1 MAGTD
6 TVTAAASVG
15 MSSSDTLGTTAG
27 IMPQPIMPQRI
38 TGPPTTAPLITG
50 TTVAPTTVAESASLL
65 ADMAVTTT
73 VDAVV
78 TAAGMAAAPVA
89 TAATGKLLH
98 LSELLG

>member
-1 MAGTD
+1 
-6 TVTAAASVG
+6 
-15 MSSSDTLGTTAG
+15 
-27 IMPQPIMPQRI
+27 
-38 TGPPTTAPLITG
+38 
-50 TTVAPTTVAESASLL
+50 
-65 ADMAVTTT
+65 MAVTTT

>member
-38 TGPPTTAPLITG
+38 TGPPTTAPLIMG
-50 TTVAPTTVAESASLL
+50 TTVAESASLL
-65 ADMAVTTT
+65 AAMAVTTT

-78 TAAGMAAAPVA
+78 TVAGMAAAPVA